1 MMKITRIIDTMKK
14 ITTLI
19 SLLIFTGCTL
29 GPKVERPRICMPEEF
44 AQKLDDTK
52 EKLKLDEW
60 WKNFNDESL
69 NEYINIAIENNYD
82 LKIAIEKIEE
92 ARSFYRIKKA
102 DLFPE
107 IDLNAKAI
115 REHRSENV
123 VDTDFLGPLTQSF
136 FQFGFDAFWEVD
148 IFGRLRKNKE
158 AAFYSYL
165 EQQDSS
171 LDVYITLLSDVAR
184 SYIDIVVLKRKI
196 YLNEK
201 KLSLQKRIYKLNKE
215 KFISGLEDEI
225 EPQDQIKIVQNLK
238 QDIIDL
244 TTLYKNSIHRLAILL
259 GQIPESLECEFSKMK
274 KIPEITK
281 EIEVGLPSDLI
292 RRRPDIRKAEKS
304 LYSQTALV
312 GAKIAELFPSFSLVG
327 DFNFEA
333 SKSKNWFQWAS
344 KAWSIGPSMN
354 LPIIDFGRRLANVD
368 VAKSLQRQAILAYKN
383 SVILALEDVE
393 NALVA
398 YFHEKQNYSFI
409 SKKLDAQKNI
419 THLNRDLFTSG
430 LDSEISYLK
439 SRQTLID
446 VENEFIDKKRNV
458 SVDLIALIKALGGGY

>member
-1 MMKITRIIDTMKK
+1 MKK

-29 GPKVERPRICMPEEF
+29 GPKVERPRICMPGEF

-165 EQQDSS
+165 QQQDSS

-201 KLSLQKRIYKLNKE
+201 KLALQKRIYKLTKE
-215 KFISGLEDEI
+215 KFISGLADEI
-225 EPQDQIKIVQNLK
+225 EPQDQIKIVENLK
-238 QDIIDL
+238 QNIIDL
-244 TTLYKNSIHRLAILL
+244 TTLYKNNIHRLAILL
-259 GQIPESLECEFSKMK
+259 GQIPESLECDFSKMK

-292 RRRPDIRKAEKS
+292 RRRPDIRKAEKF

-368 VAKSLQRQAILAYKN
+368 VAKSLHRQAISAYKN

-409 SKKLDAQKNI
+409 SKKLTAQKNI
-419 THLNRDLFTSG
+419 TYLSRDLFTSG
-430 LDSEISYLK
+430 LDSETSYLQ